1 MFALL
6 DYKRLPYRFPNK
18 LDSNTQLVM
27 GYQLL
32 CAAFSIYLIGSWESQ
47 FEVGQKKV
55 FRLLSVTKTS
65 GEKYLKFR
73 KSLTHF
79 GVLIADEH
87 SGQFS

>member
-1 MFALL
+1 
-6 DYKRLPYRFPNK
+6 
-18 LDSNTQLVM
+18 M

-32 CAAFSIYLIGSWESQ
+32 CAAFSIYLIGSWEKQ

-55 FRLLSVTKTS
+55 FRLLSVTRTS

-87 SGQFS
+87 SGKFS